1 MDKRFIKVLIEEGR
15 KFSEIPAEEALTKL
29 NNDIMTAYVLNGLH
43 RSMQPDAFK
52 EEVRACAVAM
62 YQELTTDPSYESIR
76 DKEISYIFSNG
87 MKGRLNTDKDI
98 GLTYKNLI
106 RWVEGYV
113 RHQER
118 RDAMRMYYDDHA
130 PKPPQLPPHV
140 TTDEDYRRMVNEAW
154 SDFVEYK
161 AAEQKRAKTIKNGF
175 GKRSGKGAP
184 KTIGEVLG
192 TPITCLDYGKIKIDF
207 LRRRGLA
214 GENETLLDVFER
226 EYKAGKSAKE
236 FVLCQ

>member
-52 EEVRACAVAM
+52 EEVRTCALAM
-62 YQELTTDPSYESIR
+62 YQELTTDPSYETVR

-118 RDAMRMYYDDHA
+118 RDALRMYYEDHA

-140 TTDEDYRRMVNEAW
+140 TTDEEYRRMVNDAW
-154 SDFVEYK
+154 SDFKEYK
-161 AAEQKRAKTIKNGF
+161 EAAVKRAEAIKKGF
-175 GKRSGKGAP
+175 AKKAGKHEP
-184 KTIGEVLG
+184 KAIGEVLG
-192 TPITCLDYGKIKIDF
+192 TPITCLDYGKIKIGF
-207 LRRRGLA
+207 LRRIGLA
-214 GENETLLDVFER
+214 GEDESLLDLFER
-226 EYKAGKSAKE
+226 EYKAGKTAKE
-236 FVLCQ
+236 FVPCQ